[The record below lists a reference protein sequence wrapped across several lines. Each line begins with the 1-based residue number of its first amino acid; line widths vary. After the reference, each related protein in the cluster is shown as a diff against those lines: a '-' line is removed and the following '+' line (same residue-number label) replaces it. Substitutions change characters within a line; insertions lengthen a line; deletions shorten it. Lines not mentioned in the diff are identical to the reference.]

1 MSEPV
6 RDAIVLAGPGDARA
20 LVAGVPLLLRTVL
33 TLQRAGVERC
43 TIVGTEAPVDPRI
56 RLALTTTPALAPP
69 PDDALRFV
77 IGPATVVDL
86 TLLHDLLARAR
97 PGQVVDLGRDGAR
110 VRVAPGPLVTA
121 AAAPA
126 SAPVLGTLAP
136 ADTATGPLTHT
147 LLRNLENH
155 YDGYLDRVVHRR
167 LSRRITPF
175 LLRTPLTPNAITV
188 IGVAIGTVG
197 GVLLGAPTF
206 GGVVAGVACL
216 VLSGA
221 LDCCDGEVARI
232 RFTES
237 KLGHWLDVTG
247 DTLVHVAVLGGIVA
261 HLSRTGRVPGADVLA
276 LLGAGVVLAFAVISW
291 SEQTE
296 ARRHQVEAWEN
307 GFLDGVLSPLTTRD
321 WHEFGVACALAG
333 RLDLLVLWGAVG
345 AHAFWITTLVLLR
358 RVLSRC

>member
-1 MSEPV
+1 MSAPV

-20 LVAGVPLLLRTVL
+20 AVAGVPLLLRTVL
-33 TLQRAGVERC
+33 TLQRAGIERC
-43 TIVGTEAPVDPRI
+43 TIVGAEAPVDPRI
-56 RLALTTTPALAPP
+56 RLALTTTSALAPP
-69 PDDALRFV
+69 PDDALRV
-77 IGPATVVDL
+77 VVGPATIVDA
-86 TLLHDLLARAR
+86 TLLHDLLGRAQ
-97 PGQVVDLGRDGAR
+97 PGRVVDFAHDGAR
-110 VRVAPGPLVTA
+110 VRVAPGPLVATD
-121 AAAPA
+121 AAPT
-126 SAPVLGTLAP
+126 STPPRGTLAP
-136 ADTATGPLTHT
+136 AGTAAGPLTHT

-188 IGVAIGTVG
+188 IGVAIGMVG
-197 GVLLGAPTF
+197 GVLLGASTF

-247 DTLVHVAVLGGIVA
+247 DTLVHVALLGGITA
-261 HLSRTGRVPGADVLA
+261 YLARTGRIPGADVFV
-276 LLGAGVVLAFAVISW
+276 LLGVGVVAAFAVISW

-296 ARRHQVEAWEN
+296 ARRHRVDAWEN
-307 GFLDGVLSPLTTRD
+307 RFLDGVLSPLTTRD
-321 WHEFGVACALAG
+321 WHVFVVAFALAG
-333 RLDLLVLWGAVG
+333 RLDLLVLWGAIG